1 LLGLVF
7 RMAAPHALP
16 TEGSRLVFLGL
27 EGAKVVNIKEAK
39 EGLRSYKRIIMTV
52 SDMSKIV

>member
-1 LLGLVF
+1 MVAGRLLGLVF

-27 EGAKVVNIKEAK
+27 EGAKPEELQKNHNDGE
-39 EGLRSYKRIIMTV
+39 
-52 SDMSKIV
+52 

>member
-1 LLGLVF
+1 MLGLVF

-16 TEGSRLVFLGL
+16 AEGSRLVFLGL
-27 EGAKVVNIKEAK
+27 EGAKVVNIKGK

-52 SDMSKIV
+52 SDTSKIV